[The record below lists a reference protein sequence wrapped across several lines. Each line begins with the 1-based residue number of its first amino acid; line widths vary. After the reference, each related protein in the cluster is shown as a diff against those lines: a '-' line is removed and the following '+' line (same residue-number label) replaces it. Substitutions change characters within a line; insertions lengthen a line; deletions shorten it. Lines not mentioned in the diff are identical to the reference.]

1 MNALRRTQPR
11 HERRS
16 NVASMAWIVA
26 LVALVIVAGA
36 ALYNWGRDTSTS
48 AVVPDATT
56 GQSPSPKAPS
66 TNQ

>member
-1 MNALRRTQPR
+1 MSALRRTQPR
-11 HERRS
+11 DEHGS
-16 NVASMAWIVA
+16 NVASMAWIAA
-26 LVALVIVAGA
+26 LVALVVVAGA
-36 ALYNWGRDTSTS
+36 ALYNWGRDISTS